1 MWHEEHEP
9 SHNDHPFGPTMSSPI
24 SIVPA
29 PSRSS
34 KGNYNGS
41 EDDLGLGANTGSAG
55 LYPTSVAR
63 LSPTLTRSLD
73 PNDPSNLE
81 RQRAMDA
88 DVAIQLCASLPPFFA
103 PCSLVCLVS
112 RLPC

>member
-1 MWHEEHEP
+1 
-9 SHNDHPFGPTMSSPI
+9 MSSPI
-24 SIVPA
+24 SIVPP
-29 PSRSS
+29 PSRPS
-34 KGNYNGS
+34 KTHYSGS
-41 EDDLGLGANTGSAG
+41 EDDLGANTGSAG

-88 DVAIQLCASLPPFFA
+88 DVAIQLCASTPPFLLFA
-103 PCSLVCLVS
+103 LSGFPSITLTVV
-112 RLPC
+112 P